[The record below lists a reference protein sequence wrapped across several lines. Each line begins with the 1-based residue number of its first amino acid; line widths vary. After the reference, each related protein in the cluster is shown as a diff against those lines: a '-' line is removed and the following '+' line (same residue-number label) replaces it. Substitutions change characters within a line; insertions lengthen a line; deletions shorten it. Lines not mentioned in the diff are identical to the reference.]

1 MRWCDDVPA
10 GEGALMR
17 RLCLWRCPVLDACRA
32 EVDSE
37 LAAGRRVVG
46 TRAGE
51 SPRQRALRV
60 RRIQP
65 GSGEPIRLGS

>member
-60 RRIQP
+60 RRA
-65 GSGEPIRLGS
+65 GLETGDPIEVPS